1 MKWNEFSVKSWGQFT
16 GTCMCAGVEKGWV
29 LWSIW
34 TERDPRLDILSK
46 VHSRTY
52 LYLSTYMYLDYTN
65 KSDRHWRAL
74 LICSIPAVIGTL
86 WSSVNA
92 VVKQVIRE
100 CVKNMGGTHSW
111 VVWTWSTLHFRD
123 ISLLFWPL
131 SDPLV
136 WLQRHHC

>member
-1 MKWNEFSVKSWGQFT
+1 MKWIF
-16 GTCMCAGVEKGWV
+16 CEKLRTIYMYVCWNGRRDGFYDPFE
-29 LWSIW
+29 L
-34 TERDPRLDILSK
+34 RDPRLDILSK
-46 VHSRTY
+46 VHCRTY

-65 KSDRHWRAL
+65 KSDRLWRAL
-74 LICSIPAVIGTL
+74 LIFSIPAVIGTSWL
-86 WSSVNA
+86 SVDA

>member
-65 KSDRHWRAL
+65 KSDRLWRAL
-74 LICSIPAVIGTL
+74 LICSIPAVIGTS

-131 SDPLV
+131 FDPLV

>member
-16 GTCMCAGVEKGWV
+16 CMCAAVEKGWV

-65 KSDRHWRAL
+65 KSDRLWRAL
-74 LICSIPAVIGTL
+74 LICSIPAVIGTSWL
-86 WSSVNA
+86 SVDA
-92 VVKQVIRE
+92 VVKQVIGE